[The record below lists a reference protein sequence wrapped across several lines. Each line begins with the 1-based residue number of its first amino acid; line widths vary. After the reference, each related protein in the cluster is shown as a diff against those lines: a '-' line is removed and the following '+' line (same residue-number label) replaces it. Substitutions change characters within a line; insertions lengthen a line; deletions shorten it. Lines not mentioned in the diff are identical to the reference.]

1 MKLWDLD
8 YLNKKI
14 VEFQDKL
21 FDTES
26 IDEVVKLLESFYN
39 SYNITV
45 LNIGNISAFR
55 VRKLDHGTEHDTTKS
70 LWAPPSKYVK
80 QIGRANDIGESIF
93 YAAFDPLTAILE
105 GRIREGDEFS
115 LAVYYLEPK
124 EDWNMSSVVIS
135 VPKKGVT
142 QAKEL
147 DEYSISLSK
156 FMVDE
161 FTKEIEEGNEHEYK
175 KSCAMAKILFRLPN
189 KDSVVYPSIQNEDR
203 VNIAMVE
210 EKAQE
215 RVKLRSVLKCKL
227 IRMNKDN
234 SAQVEILSIA
244 QASQGVDSLDYNP
257 IPVDNYTISISYETW
272 VKKVLN
278 FNDAFKPENISTPD
292 EIMKDI
298 LSKKKE

>member
-14 VEFQDKL
+14 IEFRDKS

-45 LNIGNISAFR
+45 SNIGKISAFR
-55 VRKLDHGTEHDTTKS
+55 VRKLEYGKKHDTTKS
-70 LWAPPSKYVK
+70 LWAPPSEYVK
-80 QIGRANDIGESIF
+80 QIGRANDIGESIL

-115 LAVYYLEPK
+115 LAIYYLEPK
-124 EDWNMSSVVIS
+124 EDWDMTSVVIS
-135 VPKKGVT
+135 VPKIGIEQT
-142 QAKEL
+142 KEL

-175 KSCAMAKILFRLPN
+175 KSCAMAKTLLRLPY
-189 KDSVVYPSIQNEDR
+189 KDSIVYPSIQNADR

-210 EKAQE
+210 EKAKE
-215 RVKLRSVLKCKL
+215 RMKLRSVLKCKL
-227 IRMNKDN
+227 IRMNEDN
-234 SAQVEILSIA
+234 TAQVEISSIA
-244 QASQGVDSLDYNP
+244 QANEGIDSLEYDP
-257 IPVDNYTISISYETW
+257 IPVDNYTISISYDTW

-278 FNDAFKPENISTPD
+278 FNDTFKPENISTPE